1 MAGVVHMCRR
11 VGRVRFVFWRV
22 AGARRE
28 AGFWLGRFRSM
39 VSMLLRVVGLV
50 LCVTSWTMCMVVLRH
65 SRLPIPSG

>member
-28 AGFWLGRFRSM
+28 AGFRLGMFRSM
-39 VSMLLRVVGLV
+39 VSMLGRVVGLV
-50 LCVTSWTMCMVVLRH
+50 LRVPGRPIRRVVLRH
-65 SRLPIPSG
+65 GRLPIPSR